1 MLFIGY
7 YNFGEFYIFC
17 NVGKLCCNRL
27 ACNMQKKKGVGHH
40 SVPHSWKV
48 PNICILKYVKY

>member
-27 ACNMQKKKGVGHH
+27 ACNMQKKKEWDTIVCHIHG
-40 SVPHSWKV
+40 KCQ
-48 PNICILKYVKY
+48 IYAY